1 MERMSKAIAKHSKL
15 ILLLAIIL
23 VVPAAFGY
31 FKTDVNYDILSYL
44 PEETSTM
51 QAEKI
56 LKDDF
61 GCGSV
66 AMLIVE
72 DMPDK
77 DVAKIKE
84 KVAKLDGV
92 KKALWVDDFI
102 DLSVPKEILPKD
114 MTDLLYN
121 GDKSTMII
129 VMLKEGT
136 ATLTTQNT
144 VQQIRNIVGKQGFL
158 SGMSG
163 IIKDTKDCADGEMP
177 LYVIIAAVL
186 TLIVL
191 LLTME
196 STVVPFVFL
205 LSIALAIIYNFGS
218 NIILGEISYI
228 TKALAAVLQLGVT
241 MDYSIFLLHR
251 YDEELG
257 RTPDKIEAM
266 SNAIQN
272 TFVSIIGSST
282 TTVAGFLALCAM
294 DLTLGM
300 DMGIVMAKGVIIGVL
315 CTVTVLPS
323 LILIFDG
330 PIHKYKHRTI
340 LPAFEKTSKF
350 VVKHYKKLA
359 VLFIIIFIPAFIGN
373 NKAEVYYNLD
383 ESLPDDFPSIIA
395 TNKMKD
401 DYNME
406 STDFILISDKLDS
419 NDVSS
424 MIKELEKVD
433 GVNSVIGLEK
443 YIGPAISQ
451 DIIPDEILSELKAG
465 GYEEMMLNSKY
476 RAASDECNA
485 QLTEIE
491 HIVHKYDPNALVGGE
506 APLTKDLIR
515 IADSDFK
522 KVSAVSIIAI
532 FVIITIVFKSVSLP
546 VILVAAIECAIFT
559 NLGIPYYTGKVEP
572 FIASIVLGTIQLG
585 ATVDYAILMT
595 SRFKEELEYTDDKFE
610 AMRLAI
616 RHSAGSIM
624 TSALSFFSATIGVGV
639 ISQLE
644 LIGSLCSLMSRGA
657 IISMFMIIFILP
669 GLLLVFEPVIR
680 KTSKGFELD
689 KKSKAATDAVN

>member
-1 MERMSKAIAKHSKL
+1 MERISKAIAKHSKL
-15 ILLLAIIL
+15 ILLLAVIL

-56 LKDDF
+56 LQDEF
-61 GCGSV
+61 GCGSI

-77 DVAKIKE
+77 DVAKVKE

-92 KKALWVDDFI
+92 KKALWVDDFV

-144 VQQIRNIVGKQGFL
+144 VQKIRNIVGEQGFL

-177 LYVIIAAVL
+177 LYVIIAGIL

-205 LSIALAIIYNFGS
+205 LSISLAIIYNFGS

-257 RTPDKIEAM
+257 KNSDRIEAM

-282 TTVAGFLALCAM
+282 TTVAGFLALCTM
-294 DLTLGM
+294 DLSLGM

-315 CTVTVLPS
+315 CTVTILPS
-323 LILIFDG
+323 LILIFDK
-330 PIHKYKHRTI
+330 PIHKYKHKTI

-359 VLFIIIFIPAFIGN
+359 VLFVIIFIPAFIGN
-373 NKAEVYYNLD
+373 NNAKVYYNLD
-383 ESLPDDFPSIIA
+383 ESLPDDFPSIVA

-401 DYNME
+401 DYHME
-406 STDFILISDKLDS
+406 STDFILVSDKLDS
-419 NDVSS
+419 NDVTS
-424 MIKELEKVD
+424 MIKELEEID

-443 YIGPAISQ
+443 YIGPAIDQ
-451 DIIPDEILSELKAG
+451 EMIPDEILSELKAG
-465 GYEEMMLNSKY
+465 GYEEILLNSKY

-485 QLTEIE
+485 QLTEVE
-491 HIVHKYDPNALVGGE
+491 HIVHKYDPEGLVGGE

-515 IADSDFK
+515 IADTDFK
-522 KVSAVSIIAI
+522 KVSAASIIAI
-532 FVIITIVFKSVSLP
+532 FLIIAIVFKSISLP
-546 VILVAAIECAIFT
+546 VILVAAIECAIFA
-559 NLGIPYYTGKVEP
+559 NLGIPYYTGKIEP

-585 ATVDYAILMT
+585 ATVDYAILLT
-595 SRFKEELEYTDDKFE
+595 SRFKEELGYNDNKFE
-610 AMRLAI
+610 AMQAAI
-616 RHSAGSIM
+616 KHSGGSIM

-680 KTSKGFELD
+680 KTSKGFEPD
-689 KKSKAATDAVN
+689 KKSKTADAVN

>member
-1 MERMSKAIAKHSKL
+1 MERISKAIAKHSKL
-15 ILLLAIIL
+15 ILLLAVIL

-56 LKDDF
+56 LQDEF
-61 GCGSV
+61 GCGSI

-77 DVAKIKE
+77 DVAKVKE

-92 KKALWVDDFI
+92 KKALWVDDFV

-144 VQQIRNIVGKQGFL
+144 VQKIRNIVGAQGFL

-177 LYVIIAAVL
+177 LYVIIAGIL

-205 LSIALAIIYNFGS
+205 LSISLAIIYNFGS

-257 RTPDKIEAM
+257 KNSDRIEAM

-282 TTVAGFLALCAM
+282 TTVAGFLALCTM
-294 DLTLGM
+294 DLSLGM

-315 CTVTVLPS
+315 CTVTILPS
-323 LILIFDG
+323 LILIFDKA
-330 PIHKYKHRTI
+330 IHKYKHKTI

-359 VLFIIIFIPAFIGN
+359 VLFVIIFIPAFIGN
-373 NKAEVYYNLD
+373 NNAKVYYNLD
-383 ESLPDDFPSIIA
+383 ESLPDDFPSIVA

-401 DYNME
+401 DYHME
-406 STDFILISDKLDS
+406 STDFILVSDKLDS
-419 NDVSS
+419 NDVTS
-424 MIKELEKVD
+424 MIKELEEID

-443 YIGPAISQ
+443 YIGPAIDQ
-451 DIIPDEILSELKAG
+451 EMIPDEILSELKAG
-465 GYEEMMLNSKY
+465 GYEEILLNSKY

-485 QLTEIE
+485 QLTEVE
-491 HIVHKYDPNALVGGE
+491 HIVHKYDPEGLVGGE

-515 IADSDFK
+515 IADTDFK
-522 KVSAVSIIAI
+522 KVSAASIIAI
-532 FVIITIVFKSVSLP
+532 FLIIAIVFKSISLP
-546 VILVAAIECAIFT
+546 VILVAAIECAIFA
-559 NLGIPYYTGKVEP
+559 NLGIPYYTGKIEP

-585 ATVDYAILMT
+585 ATVDYAILLT
-595 SRFKEELEYTDDKFE
+595 SRFKEELGYNDNKFE
-610 AMRLAI
+610 AMQAAI
-616 RHSAGSIM
+616 KHSGGSIM

-680 KTSKGFELD
+680 KTSKGFEPD
-689 KKSKAATDAVN
+689 KKSKTSDAVN

>member
-1 MERMSKAIAKHSKL
+1 MERISKAIAKHSKL
-15 ILLLAIIL
+15 ILLLAVIL

-56 LKDDF
+56 LQDEF
-61 GCGSV
+61 GCGSI

-77 DVAKIKE
+77 DVAKVKE

-92 KKALWVDDFI
+92 KKALWVDDFV

-144 VQQIRNIVGKQGFL
+144 VQKIRNIVGVQGFL

-177 LYVIIAAVL
+177 LYVIIAGIL

-205 LSIALAIIYNFGS
+205 LSISLAIIYNFGS

-257 RTPDKIEAM
+257 KNSDRIEAM

-282 TTVAGFLALCAM
+282 TTVAGFLALCTM
-294 DLTLGM
+294 DLSLGM

-315 CTVTVLPS
+315 CTVTILPS
-323 LILIFDG
+323 LILIFDK
-330 PIHKYKHRTI
+330 PIHKYKHKTI

-359 VLFIIIFIPAFIGN
+359 VLFVIIFIPAFIGN
-373 NKAEVYYNLD
+373 NNAKVYYNLD
-383 ESLPDDFPSIIA
+383 ESLPDDFPSIVA

-401 DYNME
+401 DYHME
-406 STDFILISDKLDS
+406 STDFILVSDKLDS
-419 NDVSS
+419 NDVTS
-424 MIKELEKVD
+424 MIKELEEID

-443 YIGPAISQ
+443 YIGPAIDQ
-451 DIIPDEILSELKAG
+451 EMIPDEILSELKAG
-465 GYEEMMLNSKY
+465 GYEEILLNSKY

-485 QLTEIE
+485 QLTEVE
-491 HIVHKYDPNALVGGE
+491 HIVHKYDPEGLVGGE

-515 IADSDFK
+515 IADTDFK
-522 KVSAVSIIAI
+522 KVSAASIIAI
-532 FVIITIVFKSVSLP
+532 FLIIAIVFKSISLP
-546 VILVAAIECAIFT
+546 VILVAAIECAIFA
-559 NLGIPYYTGKVEP
+559 NLGIPYYTGKIEP

-585 ATVDYAILMT
+585 ATVDYAILLT
-595 SRFKEELEYTDDKFE
+595 SRFKEELGYNDNKFE
-610 AMRLAI
+610 AMQAAI
-616 RHSAGSIM
+616 KHSGGSIM

-680 KTSKGFELD
+680 KTSKGFEPD
-689 KKSKAATDAVN
+689 KKSKTADAVN

>member
-1 MERMSKAIAKHSKL
+1 MERISKAIAKHSKL
-15 ILLLAIIL
+15 ILLLAVIL

-56 LKDDF
+56 LQDEF
-61 GCGSV
+61 GCGSI

-77 DVAKIKE
+77 DVAKVKE

-92 KKALWVDDFI
+92 KKALWVDDFV

-144 VQQIRNIVGKQGFL
+144 VQKIRNIVGAQGFL

-177 LYVIIAAVL
+177 LYVIIAGIL

-205 LSIALAIIYNFGS
+205 LSISLAIIYNFGS

-257 RTPDKIEAM
+257 KNSDRIEAM

-282 TTVAGFLALCAM
+282 TTVAGFLALCTM
-294 DLTLGM
+294 DLSLGM

-315 CTVTVLPS
+315 CTVTILPS
-323 LILIFDG
+323 LILIFDKA
-330 PIHKYKHRTI
+330 IHKYKHKTI

-359 VLFIIIFIPAFIGN
+359 VLFVIIFIPAFIGN
-373 NKAEVYYNLD
+373 NNAKVYYNLD
-383 ESLPDDFPSIIA
+383 ESLPDDFPSIVA

-401 DYNME
+401 DYHME
-406 STDFILISDKLDS
+406 STDFILVSDKLDS
-419 NDVSS
+419 NDVTS
-424 MIKELEKVD
+424 MIKELEEID

-443 YIGPAISQ
+443 YIGPAIDQ
-451 DIIPDEILSELKAG
+451 EMIPDEILSELKAG
-465 GYEEMMLNSKY
+465 GYEEILLNSKY

-485 QLTEIE
+485 QLTEVE
-491 HIVHKYDPNALVGGE
+491 HIVHKYDPEGLVGGE

-515 IADSDFK
+515 IADTDFK
-522 KVSAVSIIAI
+522 KVSAASIIAI
-532 FVIITIVFKSVSLP
+532 FLIIAIVFKSISLP
-546 VILVAAIECAIFT
+546 VILVAAIECAIFA
-559 NLGIPYYTGKVEP
+559 NLGIPYYTGKIEP
-572 FIASIVLGTIQLG
+572 CIASIVLGTIQLG
-585 ATVDYAILMT
+585 ATVDYAILLT
-595 SRFKEELEYTDDKFE
+595 SRFKEELGYNDNKFE
-610 AMRLAI
+610 AMQAAI
-616 RHSAGSIM
+616 KHSGGSIM

-680 KTSKGFELD
+680 KTSKGFEPD
-689 KKSKAATDAVN
+689 KKSKTADAVN

>member
-1 MERMSKAIAKHSKL
+1 MERISKAIAKHSKL
-15 ILLLAIIL
+15 ILLLAVIL

-56 LKDDF
+56 LQDEF
-61 GCGSV
+61 GCGSI

-77 DVAKIKE
+77 DVAKVKE

-92 KKALWVDDFI
+92 KKALWVDDFV

-144 VQQIRNIVGKQGFL
+144 VQKIRNIVGAQGFL

-177 LYVIIAAVL
+177 LYVIIAGIL

-205 LSIALAIIYNFGS
+205 LSISLAIIYNFGS

-257 RTPDKIEAM
+257 KNSDRIEAM

-282 TTVAGFLALCAM
+282 TTVAGFLALCTM
-294 DLTLGM
+294 DLSLGM

-315 CTVTVLPS
+315 CTVTILPS
-323 LILIFDG
+323 LILIFDK
-330 PIHKYKHRTI
+330 PIHKYKHKTI
-340 LPAFEKTSKF
+340 LPSFEKTSKF

-359 VLFIIIFIPAFIGN
+359 VLFVIIFIPAFIGN
-373 NKAEVYYNLD
+373 NNAKVYYNLD
-383 ESLPDDFPSIIA
+383 ESLPDDFPSIVA

-401 DYNME
+401 DYHME
-406 STDFILISDKLDS
+406 STDFILVSDKLDS
-419 NDVSS
+419 NDVTS
-424 MIKELEKVD
+424 MIKELEEID

-443 YIGPAISQ
+443 YIGPAIDQ
-451 DIIPDEILSELKAG
+451 EMIPDEILSELKAG
-465 GYEEMMLNSKY
+465 GYEEILLNSKY

-485 QLTEIE
+485 QLTEVE
-491 HIVHKYDPNALVGGE
+491 HIVHKYDPEGLVGGE

-515 IADSDFK
+515 IADTDFK
-522 KVSAVSIIAI
+522 KVSAASIIAI
-532 FVIITIVFKSVSLP
+532 FLIIAIVFKSISLP
-546 VILVAAIECAIFT
+546 VILVAEIECAIFA
-559 NLGIPYYTGKVEP
+559 NLGIPYYTGKIEP

-585 ATVDYAILMT
+585 ATVDYAILLT
-595 SRFKEELEYTDDKFE
+595 SRFKEELGYNDNKFE
-610 AMRLAI
+610 AMQAAI
-616 RHSAGSIM
+616 KHSGGSIM

-680 KTSKGFELD
+680 KTSKGFEPD
-689 KKSKAATDAVN
+689 KKSKTADAVN

>member
-1 MERMSKAIAKHSKL
+1 MERISKAIAKHSKL
-15 ILLLAIIL
+15 ILLLAVIL

-56 LKDDF
+56 LQDEF
-61 GCGSV
+61 GCGSI

-77 DVAKIKE
+77 DVAKVKE

-92 KKALWVDDFI
+92 KKALWVDDFV

-144 VQQIRNIVGKQGFL
+144 VQKIRNIVGEQGFL

-177 LYVIIAAVL
+177 LYIIIAGIL

-205 LSIALAIIYNFGS
+205 LSISLAIIYNFGS

-257 RTPDKIEAM
+257 KNSDRIEAM

-282 TTVAGFLALCAM
+282 TTVAGFLALCTM
-294 DLTLGM
+294 DLSLGM

-315 CTVTVLPS
+315 CTVTILPS
-323 LILIFDG
+323 LILIFDK
-330 PIHKYKHRTI
+330 PIHKYKHKTI

-359 VLFIIIFIPAFIGN
+359 VLFVIIFIPAFIGN
-373 NKAEVYYNLD
+373 NNAKVYYNLD
-383 ESLPDDFPSIIA
+383 ESLPDDFPSIVA

-401 DYNME
+401 DYHME
-406 STDFILISDKLDS
+406 STDFILVSDKLDS
-419 NDVSS
+419 NDVTS
-424 MIKELEKVD
+424 MIKELEEID

-443 YIGPAISQ
+443 YIGPAIDQ
-451 DIIPDEILSELKAG
+451 EMIPDEILSELKAG
-465 GYEEMMLNSKY
+465 GYEEILLNSKY

-485 QLTEIE
+485 QLTEVE
-491 HIVHKYDPNALVGGE
+491 HIVHKYDPEGLVGGE

-515 IADSDFK
+515 IADTDFK
-522 KVSAVSIIAI
+522 KVSAASIIAI
-532 FVIITIVFKSVSLP
+532 FLIIAIVFKSISLP
-546 VILVAAIECAIFT
+546 VILVAAIECAIFA
-559 NLGIPYYTGKVEP
+559 NLGIPYYTGKIEP

-585 ATVDYAILMT
+585 ATVDYAILLT
-595 SRFKEELEYTDDKFE
+595 SRFKEELGYNDNKFE
-610 AMRLAI
+610 AMQAAI
-616 RHSAGSIM
+616 KHSGGSIM

-680 KTSKGFELD
+680 KTSKGFEPD
-689 KKSKAATDAVN
+689 KKSKTADAVN

>member
-1 MERMSKAIAKHSKL
+1 MERISKAIAKHSKL
-15 ILLLAIIL
+15 ILLLAVIL

-56 LKDDF
+56 LQDEF
-61 GCGSV
+61 GCGSI

-77 DVAKIKE
+77 DVAKVKE

-92 KKALWVDDFI
+92 KKALWVDDFV

-144 VQQIRNIVGKQGFL
+144 VQKIRNIVGAQGFL

-177 LYVIIAAVL
+177 LYVIIAGIL

-205 LSIALAIIYNFGS
+205 LSISLAIIYNFGS

-257 RTPDKIEAM
+257 KNSDRIEAM

-282 TTVAGFLALCAM
+282 TTVAGFLALCTM
-294 DLTLGM
+294 DLSLGM

-315 CTVTVLPS
+315 CTVTILPS
-323 LILIFDG
+323 LILIFDKA
-330 PIHKYKHRTI
+330 IHKYKHKTI
-340 LPAFEKTSKF
+340 LPSFEKTSKF

-359 VLFIIIFIPAFIGN
+359 VLFVIIFIPAFIGN
-373 NKAEVYYNLD
+373 NNAKVYYNLD
-383 ESLPDDFPSIIA
+383 ESLPDDFPSIVA

-401 DYNME
+401 DYHME
-406 STDFILISDKLDS
+406 STDFILVSDKLDS
-419 NDVSS
+419 NDVTS
-424 MIKELEKVD
+424 MIKELEEID

-443 YIGPAISQ
+443 YIGPAIDQ
-451 DIIPDEILSELKAG
+451 EMIPDEILSELKAG
-465 GYEEMMLNSKY
+465 GYEEILLNSKY

-485 QLTEIE
+485 QLTEVE
-491 HIVHKYDPNALVGGE
+491 HIVHKYDPEGLVGGE

-515 IADSDFK
+515 IADTDFK
-522 KVSAVSIIAI
+522 KVSAASIIAI
-532 FVIITIVFKSVSLP
+532 FLIIAIVFKSISLP
-546 VILVAAIECAIFT
+546 VILVAAIECAIFA
-559 NLGIPYYTGKVEP
+559 NLGIPYYTGKIEP

-585 ATVDYAILMT
+585 ATVDYAILLT
-595 SRFKEELEYTDDKFE
+595 SRFKEELGYNDNKFE
-610 AMRLAI
+610 AMQAAI
-616 RHSAGSIM
+616 KHSGGSIM

-680 KTSKGFELD
+680 KTSKGFEPD
-689 KKSKAATDAVN
+689 KKSKTADAVN

>member
-1 MERMSKAIAKHSKL
+1 MERISKAIAKHSKL
-15 ILLLAIIL
+15 ILLLAVIL

-56 LKDDF
+56 LQDEF
-61 GCGSV
+61 GCGSI

-77 DVAKIKE
+77 DVAKVKE

-92 KKALWVDDFI
+92 KKALWVDDFV

-144 VQQIRNIVGKQGFL
+144 VQKIRNIVGAQGFL

-177 LYVIIAAVL
+177 LYVIIAGIL

-205 LSIALAIIYNFGS
+205 LSISLAIIYNFGS

-257 RTPDKIEAM
+257 KNSDRIEAM

-282 TTVAGFLALCAM
+282 TTVAGFLALCTM
-294 DLTLGM
+294 DLSLGM

-315 CTVTVLPS
+315 CTVTILPS
-323 LILIFDG
+323 LILIFDK
-330 PIHKYKHRTI
+330 PIHKYKHKTI

-359 VLFIIIFIPAFIGN
+359 VLFVIIFIPAFIGN
-373 NKAEVYYNLD
+373 NNAKVYYNLD
-383 ESLPDDFPSIIA
+383 ESLPDDFPSIVA

-401 DYNME
+401 DYHME
-406 STDFILISDKLDS
+406 STDFILVSDKLDS
-419 NDVSS
+419 NDVTS
-424 MIKELEKVD
+424 MIKELEEID

-443 YIGPAISQ
+443 YIGPAIDQ
-451 DIIPDEILSELKAG
+451 EMIPDEILSELKAG
-465 GYEEMMLNSKY
+465 GYEEILLNSKY

-485 QLTEIE
+485 QLTEVE
-491 HIVHKYDPNALVGGE
+491 HIVHKYDPEGLVGGE

-515 IADSDFK
+515 IADTDFK
-522 KVSAVSIIAI
+522 KVSAASIIAI
-532 FVIITIVFKSVSLP
+532 FLIIAIVFKSISLP
-546 VILVAAIECAIFT
+546 VILVAAIECAIFAI
-559 NLGIPYYTGKVEP
+559 LGIPYYTGKIEP

-585 ATVDYAILMT
+585 ATVDYAILLT
-595 SRFKEELEYTDDKFE
+595 SRFKEELGYNDNKFE
-610 AMRLAI
+610 AMQAAI
-616 RHSAGSIM
+616 KHSGGSIM

-680 KTSKGFELD
+680 KTSKGFEPD
-689 KKSKAATDAVN
+689 KKSKTADAVN

>member
-1 MERMSKAIAKHSKL
+1 MERISKAIAKHSKL
-15 ILLLAIIL
+15 ILLLAVIL
-23 VVPAAFGY
+23 IVPAAFGY

-56 LKDDF
+56 LQDEF
-61 GCGSV
+61 GCGSI

-77 DVAKIKE
+77 DVAKVKE

-92 KKALWVDDFI
+92 KKALWVDDFV

-144 VQQIRNIVGKQGFL
+144 VQKIRNIVGEQGFL

-177 LYVIIAAVL
+177 LYVIIAGIL

-205 LSIALAIIYNFGS
+205 LSISLAIIYNFGS

-257 RTPDKIEAM
+257 KNSDRIEAM

-282 TTVAGFLALCAM
+282 TTVAGFLALCTM
-294 DLTLGM
+294 DLSLGM

-315 CTVTVLPS
+315 CTVTILPS
-323 LILIFDG
+323 LILIFDK
-330 PIHKYKHRTI
+330 PIHKYKHKTI

-359 VLFIIIFIPAFIGN
+359 VLFVIIFIPAFIGN
-373 NKAEVYYNLD
+373 NNAKVYYNLD
-383 ESLPDDFPSIIA
+383 ESLPDDFPSIVA

-401 DYNME
+401 DYHME
-406 STDFILISDKLDS
+406 STDFILVSDKLDS
-419 NDVSS
+419 NDVTS
-424 MIKELEKVD
+424 MIKELEEID

-443 YIGPAISQ
+443 YIGPAIDQ
-451 DIIPDEILSELKAG
+451 EMIPDEILSELKAG
-465 GYEEMMLNSKY
+465 GYEEILLNSKY

-485 QLTEIE
+485 QLTEVE
-491 HIVHKYDPNALVGGE
+491 HIVHKYDPEGLVGGE

-515 IADSDFK
+515 IADTDFK
-522 KVSAVSIIAI
+522 KVSAASIIAI
-532 FVIITIVFKSVSLP
+532 FLIIAIVFKSISLP
-546 VILVAAIECAIFT
+546 VILVAAIECAIFA
-559 NLGIPYYTGKVEP
+559 NLGIPYYTGKIEP

-585 ATVDYAILMT
+585 ATVDYAILLT
-595 SRFKEELEYTDDKFE
+595 SRFKEELGYNDNKFE
-610 AMRLAI
+610 AMQAAI
-616 RHSAGSIM
+616 KHSGGSIM

-680 KTSKGFELD
+680 KTSKGFEPD
-689 KKSKAATDAVN
+689 KKSKTADAVN

>member
-1 MERMSKAIAKHSKL
+1 MERISKAIAKHSKL
-15 ILLLAIIL
+15 ILLLAVIL
-23 VVPAAFGY
+23 IVPAAFGY

-56 LKDDF
+56 LQDEF
-61 GCGSV
+61 GCGSI

-77 DVAKIKE
+77 DVAKVKE

-92 KKALWVDDFI
+92 KKALWVDDFV

-144 VQQIRNIVGKQGFL
+144 VQKIRNIVGAQGFL

-177 LYVIIAAVL
+177 LYVIIAGIL

-205 LSIALAIIYNFGS
+205 LSISLAIIYNFGS

-257 RTPDKIEAM
+257 KNSDRIEAM

-282 TTVAGFLALCAM
+282 TTVAGFLALCTM
-294 DLTLGM
+294 DLSLGM

-315 CTVTVLPS
+315 CTVTILPS
-323 LILIFDG
+323 LILIFDKA
-330 PIHKYKHRTI
+330 IHKYKHKTI

-359 VLFIIIFIPAFIGN
+359 VLFVIIFIPAFIGN
-373 NKAEVYYNLD
+373 NNAKVYYNLD
-383 ESLPDDFPSIIA
+383 ESLPDDFPSIVA

-401 DYNME
+401 DYHME
-406 STDFILISDKLDS
+406 STDFILVSDKLDS
-419 NDVSS
+419 NDVTS
-424 MIKELEKVD
+424 MIKELEEID

-443 YIGPAISQ
+443 YIGPAIDQ
-451 DIIPDEILSELKAG
+451 EMIPDEILSELKAG
-465 GYEEMMLNSKY
+465 GYEEILLNSKY

-485 QLTEIE
+485 QLTEVE
-491 HIVHKYDPNALVGGE
+491 HIVHKYDPEGLVGGE

-515 IADSDFK
+515 IADTDFK
-522 KVSAVSIIAI
+522 KVSAASIIAI
-532 FVIITIVFKSVSLP
+532 FLIIAIVFKSISLP
-546 VILVAAIECAIFT
+546 VILVAAIECAIFA
-559 NLGIPYYTGKVEP
+559 NLGIPYYTGKIEP

-585 ATVDYAILMT
+585 ATVDYAILLT
-595 SRFKEELEYTDDKFE
+595 SRFKEELGYNDNKFE
-610 AMRLAI
+610 AMQAAI
-616 RHSAGSIM
+616 KHSGGSIM

-680 KTSKGFELD
+680 KTSKGFEPD
-689 KKSKAATDAVN
+689 KKSKTADAVN

>member
-1 MERMSKAIAKHSKL
+1 MERISKAIAKHSKL
-15 ILLLAIIL
+15 ILLLAVIL

-56 LKDDF
+56 LQDEF
-61 GCGSV
+61 GCGSI

-77 DVAKIKE
+77 DVAKVKE

-92 KKALWVDDFI
+92 KKALWVDDFV

-144 VQQIRNIVGKQGFL
+144 VQKIRNIVGAQGFL

-177 LYVIIAAVL
+177 LYIIIAGIL

-205 LSIALAIIYNFGS
+205 LSISLAIIYNFGS

-257 RTPDKIEAM
+257 KNSDRIEAM

-282 TTVAGFLALCAM
+282 TTVAGFLALCTM
-294 DLTLGM
+294 DLSLGM

-315 CTVTVLPS
+315 CTVTILPS
-323 LILIFDG
+323 LILIFDK
-330 PIHKYKHRTI
+330 PIHKYKHKTI

-359 VLFIIIFIPAFIGN
+359 VLFVIIFIPAFIGN
-373 NKAEVYYNLD
+373 NNAKVYYNLD
-383 ESLPDDFPSIIA
+383 ESLPDDFPSIVA

-401 DYNME
+401 DYHME
-406 STDFILISDKLDS
+406 STDFILVSDKLDS
-419 NDVSS
+419 NDVTS
-424 MIKELEKVD
+424 MIKELEEID

-443 YIGPAISQ
+443 YIGPAIDQ
-451 DIIPDEILSELKAG
+451 EMIPDEILSELKAG
-465 GYEEMMLNSKY
+465 GYEEILLNSKY
-476 RAASDECNA
+476 SDKEKKALYSTYIKNEQDTEYEIMNYANTDIDEYLKYKQQGFDSDYVDNGTVNGKAISGSKQRKVYEYINSAKMTYEQKLLLLGMQYKLTSGERSTLAKYVDTLNITSDEKLKIIKEHLNLLVKEKGEDVAIKEFRKHLAAYSKNLPNSSNFRVRVNA
-485 QLTEIE
+485 I
-491 HIVHKYDPNALVGGE
+491 D
-506 APLTKDLIR
+506 D
-515 IADSDFK
+515 K
-522 KVSAVSIIAI
+522 K
-532 FVIITIVFKSVSLP
+532 
-546 VILVAAIECAIFT
+546 
-559 NLGIPYYTGKVEP
+559 
-572 FIASIVLGTIQLG
+572 
-585 ATVDYAILMT
+585 
-595 SRFKEELEYTDDKFE
+595 ELEN
-610 AMRLAI
+610 AI
-616 RHSAGSIM
+616 DEYFAP
-624 TSALSFFSATIGVGV
+624 FV
-639 ISQLE
+639 
-644 LIGSLCSLMSRGA
+644 
-657 IISMFMIIFILP
+657 
-669 GLLLVFEPVIR
+669 
-680 KTSKGFELD
+680 
-689 KKSKAATDAVN
+689 

>member
-1 MERMSKAIAKHSKL
+1 MERISKAIAKHSKL
-15 ILLLAIIL
+15 ILLLAVIL

-56 LKDDF
+56 LQDEF
-61 GCGSV
+61 GCGSI

-77 DVAKIKE
+77 DVAKVKE

-92 KKALWVDDFI
+92 KKALWVDDFV

-144 VQQIRNIVGKQGFL
+144 VQKIRNIVGEQGFL

-177 LYVIIAAVL
+177 LYIIIAGIL

-205 LSIALAIIYNFGS
+205 LSISLAIIYNFGS

-257 RTPDKIEAM
+257 KNSDRIEAM

-282 TTVAGFLALCAM
+282 TTVAGFLALCTM
-294 DLTLGM
+294 DLSLGM

-315 CTVTVLPS
+315 CTVTILPS
-323 LILIFDG
+323 LILIFDK
-330 PIHKYKHRTI
+330 PIHKYKHKTI
-340 LPAFEKTSKF
+340 LPVFEKTSKF

-359 VLFIIIFIPAFIGN
+359 VLFVIIFIPAFIGN
-373 NKAEVYYNLD
+373 NNAKVYYNLD
-383 ESLPDDFPSIIA
+383 ESLPDDFPSIVA

-401 DYNME
+401 DYHME
-406 STDFILISDKLDS
+406 STDFILVSDKLDS
-419 NDVSS
+419 NDVTS
-424 MIKELEKVD
+424 MIKELEEID

-443 YIGPAISQ
+443 YIGPAIDQ
-451 DIIPDEILSELKAG
+451 EMIPDEILSELKAG
-465 GYEEMMLNSKY
+465 GYEEILLNSKY

-485 QLTEIE
+485 QLTEVE
-491 HIVHKYDPNALVGGE
+491 HIVHKYDPEGLVGGE

-515 IADSDFK
+515 IADTDFK
-522 KVSAVSIIAI
+522 KVSAASIIAI
-532 FVIITIVFKSVSLP
+532 FLIIAIVFKSISLP
-546 VILVAAIECAIFT
+546 VILVAAIECAIFA
-559 NLGIPYYTGKVEP
+559 NLGIPYYTGKIEP

-585 ATVDYAILMT
+585 ATVDYAILLT
-595 SRFKEELEYTDDKFE
+595 SRFKEELGYNDNKFE
-610 AMRLAI
+610 AMQAAI
-616 RHSAGSIM
+616 KHSGGSIM

-680 KTSKGFELD
+680 KTSKGFEPD
-689 KKSKAATDAVN
+689 KKSKTADAVN

>member
-1 MERMSKAIAKHSKL
+1 MERISKAIAKHSKL
-15 ILLLAIIL
+15 ILLLAVIL

-56 LKDDF
+56 LQDEF
-61 GCGSV
+61 GCGSI

-77 DVAKIKE
+77 DVAKVKE

-92 KKALWVDDFI
+92 KKALWVDDFV

-144 VQQIRNIVGKQGFL
+144 VQKIRNIVGAQGFL

-177 LYVIIAAVL
+177 LYVIIAGIL

-205 LSIALAIIYNFGS
+205 LSISLAIIYNFGS

-257 RTPDKIEAM
+257 KNSDRIEAM

-282 TTVAGFLALCAM
+282 TTVAGFLALCTM
-294 DLTLGM
+294 DLSLGM

-315 CTVTVLPS
+315 CTVTILPS
-323 LILIFDG
+323 LILIFDKA
-330 PIHKYKHRTI
+330 IHKYKHKTI

-359 VLFIIIFIPAFIGN
+359 VLFVIIFIPAFIGN
-373 NKAEVYYNLD
+373 NNAKVYYNLD
-383 ESLPDDFPSIIA
+383 ESLPDDFPSIVA

-401 DYNME
+401 DYHME
-406 STDFILISDKLDS
+406 STDFILVSDKLDS
-419 NDVSS
+419 NDVTS
-424 MIKELEKVD
+424 MIKELEEID

-443 YIGPAISQ
+443 YIGPAIDQ
-451 DIIPDEILSELKAG
+451 EMIPDEILSELKAG
-465 GYEEMMLNSKY
+465 GYEEILLNSKY

-485 QLTEIE
+485 QLTEVE
-491 HIVHKYDPNALVGGE
+491 HIVHKYDPEGLVGGE

-515 IADSDFK
+515 IADTDFK
-522 KVSAVSIIAI
+522 KVSAASIIAI
-532 FVIITIVFKSVSLP
+532 FLIIAIVFKSISLP
-546 VILVAAIECAIFT
+546 VILVAAIECAIFA
-559 NLGIPYYTGKVEP
+559 NLGIPYYTGKIEP
-572 FIASIVLGTIQLG
+572 FIASIVLGTRQLG
-585 ATVDYAILMT
+585 ATVDYAILLT
-595 SRFKEELEYTDDKFE
+595 SRFKEELGYNDNKFE
-610 AMRLAI
+610 AMQAAI
-616 RHSAGSIM
+616 KHSGGSIM

-680 KTSKGFELD
+680 KTSKGFEPD
-689 KKSKAATDAVN
+689 KKSKTADAVN

>member
-340 LPAFEKTSKF
+340 LTAF
-350 VVKHYKKLA
+350 
-359 VLFIIIFIPAFIGN
+359 
-373 NKAEVYYNLD
+373 
-383 ESLPDDFPSIIA
+383 
-395 TNKMKD
+395 
-401 DYNME
+401 
-406 STDFILISDKLDS
+406 
-419 NDVSS
+419 
-424 MIKELEKVD
+424 
-433 GVNSVIGLEK
+433 
-443 YIGPAISQ
+443 
-451 DIIPDEILSELKAG
+451 
-465 GYEEMMLNSKY
+465 
-476 RAASDECNA
+476 
-485 QLTEIE
+485 
-491 HIVHKYDPNALVGGE
+491 
-506 APLTKDLIR
+506 
-515 IADSDFK
+515 
-522 KVSAVSIIAI
+522 
-532 FVIITIVFKSVSLP
+532 
-546 VILVAAIECAIFT
+546 
-559 NLGIPYYTGKVEP
+559 
-572 FIASIVLGTIQLG
+572 
-585 ATVDYAILMT
+585 
-595 SRFKEELEYTDDKFE
+595 
-610 AMRLAI
+610 
-616 RHSAGSIM
+616 
-624 TSALSFFSATIGVGV
+624 
-639 ISQLE
+639 
-644 LIGSLCSLMSRGA
+644 
-657 IISMFMIIFILP
+657 
-669 GLLLVFEPVIR
+669 
-680 KTSKGFELD
+680 
-689 KKSKAATDAVN
+689 

>member
-1 MERMSKAIAKHSKL
+1 MERISKAIAKHSKL
-15 ILLLAIIL
+15 ILLLAVIL

-56 LKDDF
+56 LQDEF
-61 GCGSV
+61 GCGSI

-77 DVAKIKE
+77 DVAKVKE

-92 KKALWVDDFI
+92 KKALWVDDFV

-144 VQQIRNIVGKQGFL
+144 VQKIRNIVGAQGFL

-177 LYVIIAAVL
+177 LYVIIAGIL

-205 LSIALAIIYNFGS
+205 LSISLAIIYNFGS

-257 RTPDKIEAM
+257 KNSDRIEAM

-282 TTVAGFLALCAM
+282 TTVAGFLALCTM
-294 DLTLGM
+294 DLSLGM

-315 CTVTVLPS
+315 CTVTILPS
-323 LILIFDG
+323 LILIFDK
-330 PIHKYKHRTI
+330 PIHKYKHKTI
-340 LPAFEKTSKF
+340 LPVFEKTSKF

-359 VLFIIIFIPAFIGN
+359 VLFVIIFIPAFIGN
-373 NKAEVYYNLD
+373 NNAKVYYNLD
-383 ESLPDDFPSIIA
+383 ESLPDDFPSIVA

-401 DYNME
+401 DYHME
-406 STDFILISDKLDS
+406 STDFILVSDKLDS
-419 NDVSS
+419 NDVTS
-424 MIKELEKVD
+424 MIKELEEID

-443 YIGPAISQ
+443 YIGPAIDQ
-451 DIIPDEILSELKAG
+451 EMIPDEILSELKAG
-465 GYEEMMLNSKY
+465 GYEEILLNSKY

-485 QLTEIE
+485 QLTEVE
-491 HIVHKYDPNALVGGE
+491 HIVHKYDPEGLVGGE

-515 IADSDFK
+515 IADTDFK
-522 KVSAVSIIAI
+522 KVSAASIIAI
-532 FVIITIVFKSVSLP
+532 FLIIAIVFKSISLP
-546 VILVAAIECAIFT
+546 VILVAAIECAIFA
-559 NLGIPYYTGKVEP
+559 NLGIPYYTGKIEP

-585 ATVDYAILMT
+585 ATVDYAILLT
-595 SRFKEELEYTDDKFE
+595 SRFKEELGYNDNKFE
-610 AMRLAI
+610 AMQAAI
-616 RHSAGSIM
+616 KHSGGSIM

-680 KTSKGFELD
+680 KTSKGFEPD
-689 KKSKAATDAVN
+689 KKSKTADAVN

>member
-1 MERMSKAIAKHSKL
+1 MERISKAIAKHSKL
-15 ILLLAIIL
+15 ILLLAVIL
-23 VVPAAFGY
+23 IVPAAFGY

-56 LKDDF
+56 LQDEF
-61 GCGSV
+61 GCGSI

-77 DVAKIKE
+77 DVAKVKE

-92 KKALWVDDFI
+92 KKALWVDDFV

-144 VQQIRNIVGKQGFL
+144 VQKIRNIVGAQGFL

-177 LYVIIAAVL
+177 LYVIIAGIL

-205 LSIALAIIYNFGS
+205 LSISLAIIYNFGS

-257 RTPDKIEAM
+257 KNSDRIEAM

-282 TTVAGFLALCAM
+282 TTVAGFLALCTM
-294 DLTLGM
+294 DLSLGM

-315 CTVTVLPS
+315 CTVTILPS
-323 LILIFDG
+323 LILIFDK
-330 PIHKYKHRTI
+330 PIHKYKHKTI

-359 VLFIIIFIPAFIGN
+359 VLFVIIFIPAFIGN
-373 NKAEVYYNLD
+373 NNAKVYYNLD
-383 ESLPDDFPSIIA
+383 ESLPDDFPSIVA

-401 DYNME
+401 DYHME
-406 STDFILISDKLDS
+406 STDFILVSDKLDS
-419 NDVSS
+419 NDVTS
-424 MIKELEKVD
+424 MIKELEEID

-443 YIGPAISQ
+443 YIGPAIDQ
-451 DIIPDEILSELKAG
+451 EMIPDEILSELKAG
-465 GYEEMMLNSKY
+465 GYEEILLNSKY

-485 QLTEIE
+485 QLTEVE
-491 HIVHKYDPNALVGGE
+491 HIVHKYDPEGLVGGE

-515 IADSDFK
+515 IADTDFK
-522 KVSAVSIIAI
+522 KVSAASIIAI
-532 FVIITIVFKSVSLP
+532 FLIIAIVFKSISLP
-546 VILVAAIECAIFT
+546 VILVAAIECAIFA
-559 NLGIPYYTGKVEP
+559 NLGIPYYTGKIEP

-585 ATVDYAILMT
+585 ATVDYAILLT
-595 SRFKEELEYTDDKFE
+595 SRFKEELGYNDNKFE
-610 AMRLAI
+610 AMQAAI
-616 RHSAGSIM
+616 KHSGGSIM

-680 KTSKGFELD
+680 KTSKGFEPD
-689 KKSKAATDAVN
+689 KKSKTADAVN

>member
-1 MERMSKAIAKHSKL
+1 MERISKAIAKHSKL
-15 ILLLAIIL
+15 ILLLAVIL

-56 LKDDF
+56 LQDEF
-61 GCGSV
+61 GCGSI

-77 DVAKIKE
+77 DVAKVKE

-92 KKALWVDDFI
+92 KKALWVDDFV

-144 VQQIRNIVGKQGFL
+144 VQKIRNIVGVQGFL

-177 LYVIIAAVL
+177 LYVIIAGIL

-205 LSIALAIIYNFGS
+205 LSISLAIIYNFGS

-257 RTPDKIEAM
+257 KNSDRIEAM

-282 TTVAGFLALCAM
+282 TTVAGFLALCTM
-294 DLTLGM
+294 DLSLGM

-315 CTVTVLPS
+315 CTVTILPS
-323 LILIFDG
+323 LILIFDKA
-330 PIHKYKHRTI
+330 IHKYKHKTI

-359 VLFIIIFIPAFIGN
+359 VLFVIIFIPAFIGN
-373 NKAEVYYNLD
+373 NNAKVYYNLD
-383 ESLPDDFPSIIA
+383 ESLPDDFPSIVA

-401 DYNME
+401 DYHME
-406 STDFILISDKLDS
+406 STDFILVSDKLDS
-419 NDVSS
+419 NDVTS
-424 MIKELEKVD
+424 MIKELEEID

-443 YIGPAISQ
+443 YIGPAIDQ
-451 DIIPDEILSELKAG
+451 EMIPDEILSELKAG
-465 GYEEMMLNSKY
+465 GYEEILLNSKY

-485 QLTEIE
+485 QLTEVE
-491 HIVHKYDPNALVGGE
+491 HIVHKYDPEGLVGGE

-515 IADSDFK
+515 IADTDFK
-522 KVSAVSIIAI
+522 KVSAASIIAI
-532 FVIITIVFKSVSLP
+532 FLIIAIVFKSISLP
-546 VILVAAIECAIFT
+546 VILVAAIECAIFA
-559 NLGIPYYTGKVEP
+559 NLGIPYYTGKIEP

-585 ATVDYAILMT
+585 ATVDYAILLT
-595 SRFKEELEYTDDKFE
+595 SRFKEELGYNDNKFE
-610 AMRLAI
+610 AMQAAI
-616 RHSAGSIM
+616 KHSGGSIM

-680 KTSKGFELD
+680 KTSKGFEPD
-689 KKSKAATDAVN
+689 KKSKTADAVN

>member
-1 MERMSKAIAKHSKL
+1 MERISKAIAKHSKL
-15 ILLLAIIL
+15 ILLLAVIL

-56 LKDDF
+56 LQDEF
-61 GCGSV
+61 GCGSI

-77 DVAKIKE
+77 DVAKVKE

-92 KKALWVDDFI
+92 KKALWVDDFV

-144 VQQIRNIVGKQGFL
+144 VQKIRNIVGVQGFL

-177 LYVIIAAVL
+177 LYIIIAGIL

-205 LSIALAIIYNFGS
+205 LSISLAIIYNFGS

-257 RTPDKIEAM
+257 KNSDRIEAM

-282 TTVAGFLALCAM
+282 TTVAGFLALCTM
-294 DLTLGM
+294 DLSLGM

-315 CTVTVLPS
+315 CTVTILPS
-323 LILIFDG
+323 LILIFDK
-330 PIHKYKHRTI
+330 PIHKYKHKTI

-359 VLFIIIFIPAFIGN
+359 VLFVIIFIPAFIGN
-373 NKAEVYYNLD
+373 NNAKVYYNLD
-383 ESLPDDFPSIIA
+383 ESLPDDFPSIVA

-401 DYNME
+401 DYHME
-406 STDFILISDKLDS
+406 STDFILVSDKLDS
-419 NDVSS
+419 NDVTS
-424 MIKELEKVD
+424 MIKELEEID

-443 YIGPAISQ
+443 YIGPAIDQ
-451 DIIPDEILSELKAG
+451 EMIPDEILSELKAG
-465 GYEEMMLNSKY
+465 GYEEILLNSKY

-485 QLTEIE
+485 QLTEVE
-491 HIVHKYDPNALVGGE
+491 HIVHKYDPDGLVGGE

-515 IADSDFK
+515 IADTDFK
-522 KVSAVSIIAI
+522 KVSAASIIAI
-532 FVIITIVFKSVSLP
+532 FLIIAIVFKSISLP
-546 VILVAAIECAIFT
+546 VILVAAIECAIFA
-559 NLGIPYYTGKVEP
+559 NLGIPYYTGKIEP

-585 ATVDYAILMT
+585 ATVDYAILLT
-595 SRFKEELEYTDDKFE
+595 SRFKEELGYNDNKFE
-610 AMRLAI
+610 AMQAAI
-616 RHSAGSIM
+616 KHSGGSIM

-680 KTSKGFELD
+680 KTSKGFEPD
-689 KKSKAATDAVN
+689 KKSKTADAVN

>member
-1 MERMSKAIAKHSKL
+1 MERISKAIAKHSKL
-15 ILLLAIIL
+15 ILLLAVIL

-56 LKDDF
+56 LQDEF
-61 GCGSV
+61 GCGSI

-77 DVAKIKE
+77 DVAKVKE

-92 KKALWVDDFI
+92 KKALWVDDFV

-144 VQQIRNIVGKQGFL
+144 VQKIRNIVGEQGFL

-177 LYVIIAAVL
+177 LYIIIAGIL

-205 LSIALAIIYNFGS
+205 LSISLAIIYNFGS

-257 RTPDKIEAM
+257 KNSDRIEAM

-282 TTVAGFLALCAM
+282 TTVAGFLALCTM
-294 DLTLGM
+294 DLSLGM

-315 CTVTVLPS
+315 CTVTILPS
-323 LILIFDG
+323 LILIFDK
-330 PIHKYKHRTI
+330 PIHKYKHKTI
-340 LPAFEKTSKF
+340 LPSFEKTSKF

-359 VLFIIIFIPAFIGN
+359 VLFVIIFIPAFIGN
-373 NKAEVYYNLD
+373 NNAKVYYNLD
-383 ESLPDDFPSIIA
+383 ESLPDDFPSIVA

-401 DYNME
+401 DYHME
-406 STDFILISDKLDS
+406 STDFILVSDKLDS
-419 NDVSS
+419 NDVTS
-424 MIKELEKVD
+424 MIKELEEID

-443 YIGPAISQ
+443 YIGPAIDQ
-451 DIIPDEILSELKAG
+451 EMIPDEILSELKAG
-465 GYEEMMLNSKY
+465 GYEEILLNSKY

-485 QLTEIE
+485 QLTEVE
-491 HIVHKYDPNALVGGE
+491 HIVHKYDPEGLVGGE

-515 IADSDFK
+515 IADTDFK
-522 KVSAVSIIAI
+522 KVSAASIIAI
-532 FVIITIVFKSVSLP
+532 FLIIAIVFKSISLP
-546 VILVAAIECAIFT
+546 VILVAAIECAIFA
-559 NLGIPYYTGKVEP
+559 NLGIPYYTGKIEP

-585 ATVDYAILMT
+585 ATVDYAILLT
-595 SRFKEELEYTDDKFE
+595 SRFKEELGYNDNKFE
-610 AMRLAI
+610 AMQAAI
-616 RHSAGSIM
+616 KHSGGSIM

-680 KTSKGFELD
+680 KTSKGFEPD
-689 KKSKAATDAVN
+689 KKSKTADAVN

>member
-1 MERMSKAIAKHSKL
+1 MERISKAIAKHSKL
-15 ILLLAIIL
+15 ILLLAVIL

-56 LKDDF
+56 LQDEF
-61 GCGSV
+61 GCGSI

-77 DVAKIKE
+77 DVAKVKE

-92 KKALWVDDFI
+92 KKALWVDDFV

-144 VQQIRNIVGKQGFL
+144 VQKIRNIVGAQGFL

-177 LYVIIAAVL
+177 LYIIIAGIL

-205 LSIALAIIYNFGS
+205 LSISLAIIYNFGS

-257 RTPDKIEAM
+257 KNSDRIEAM

-282 TTVAGFLALCAM
+282 TTVAGFLALCTM
-294 DLTLGM
+294 DLSLGM

-315 CTVTVLPS
+315 CTVTILPS
-323 LILIFDG
+323 LILIFDK
-330 PIHKYKHRTI
+330 PIHKYKHKTI
-340 LPAFEKTSKF
+340 LPVFEKTSKF

-359 VLFIIIFIPAFIGN
+359 VLFVIIFIPAFIGN
-373 NKAEVYYNLD
+373 NNAKVYYNLD
-383 ESLPDDFPSIIA
+383 ESLPDDFPSIVA
-395 TNKMKD
+395 TDKMKD
-401 DYNME
+401 DYHME
-406 STDFILISDKLDS
+406 STDFILVSDKLDS
-419 NDVSS
+419 NDVTS
-424 MIKELEKVD
+424 MIKELEEID

-443 YIGPAISQ
+443 YIGPAIDQ
-451 DIIPDEILSELKAG
+451 EMIPDEILSELKAG
-465 GYEEMMLNSKY
+465 GYEEILLNSKY

-485 QLTEIE
+485 QLTEVE
-491 HIVHKYDPNALVGGE
+491 HIVHKYDPEGLVGGE

-515 IADSDFK
+515 IADTDFK
-522 KVSAVSIIAI
+522 KVSAASIIAI
-532 FVIITIVFKSVSLP
+532 FLIIAIVFKSISLP
-546 VILVAAIECAIFT
+546 VILVAAIECAIFA
-559 NLGIPYYTGKVEP
+559 NLGIPYYTGKIEP

-585 ATVDYAILMT
+585 ATVDYAILLT
-595 SRFKEELEYTDDKFE
+595 SRFKEELGYNDNKFE
-610 AMRLAI
+610 AMQAAI
-616 RHSAGSIM
+616 KHSGGSIM

-680 KTSKGFELD
+680 KTSKGFEPD
-689 KKSKAATDAVN
+689 KKSKTADAVN

>member
-1 MERMSKAIAKHSKL
+1 MERISKAIAKHSKL
-15 ILLLAIIL
+15 ILLLAVIL

-56 LKDDF
+56 LQDEF
-61 GCGSV
+61 GCGSI

-72 DMPDK
+72 DMSDK
-77 DVAKIKE
+77 DVAKVKE

-92 KKALWVDDFI
+92 KKALWVDDFV

-144 VQQIRNIVGKQGFL
+144 VQKIRNIVGAQGFL

-177 LYVIIAAVL
+177 LYIIIAGIL

-205 LSIALAIIYNFGS
+205 LSISLAIIYNFGS

-257 RTPDKIEAM
+257 KNSDRIEAM

-282 TTVAGFLALCAM
+282 TTVAGFLALCTM
-294 DLTLGM
+294 DLSLGM

-315 CTVTVLPS
+315 CTVTILPS
-323 LILIFDG
+323 LILIFDK
-330 PIHKYKHRTI
+330 PIHKYKHKTI
-340 LPAFEKTSKF
+340 LPSFEKTSKF

-359 VLFIIIFIPAFIGN
+359 VLFVIIFIPAFIGN
-373 NKAEVYYNLD
+373 NNAKVYYNLD
-383 ESLPDDFPSIIA
+383 ESLPDDFPSIVA

-401 DYNME
+401 DYHME
-406 STDFILISDKLDS
+406 STDFILVSDKLDS
-419 NDVSS
+419 NDVTS
-424 MIKELEKVD
+424 MIKELEEID

-443 YIGPAISQ
+443 YIGPAIDQ
-451 DIIPDEILSELKAG
+451 EMIPDEILSELKAG
-465 GYEEMMLNSKY
+465 GYEEILLNSKY

-485 QLTEIE
+485 QLTEVE
-491 HIVHKYDPNALVGGE
+491 HIVHKYDPEGLVGGE

-515 IADSDFK
+515 IADTDFK
-522 KVSAVSIIAI
+522 KVSAASIIAI
-532 FVIITIVFKSVSLP
+532 FLIIAIVFKSISLP
-546 VILVAAIECAIFT
+546 VILVAAIECAIFA
-559 NLGIPYYTGKVEP
+559 NLGIPYYTGKIEP

-585 ATVDYAILMT
+585 ATVDYAILLT
-595 SRFKEELEYTDDKFE
+595 SRFKEELGYNDNKFE
-610 AMRLAI
+610 AMQAAI
-616 RHSAGSIM
+616 KHSGGSIM

-680 KTSKGFELD
+680 KTSKGFEPD
-689 KKSKAATDAVN
+689 KKSKTADAVN

>member
-1 MERMSKAIAKHSKL
+1 MERISKAIAKHSKL
-15 ILLLAIIL
+15 ILLLAVIL

-56 LKDDF
+56 LQDEF
-61 GCGSV
+61 GCGSI

-77 DVAKIKE
+77 DVAKVKE

-92 KKALWVDDFI
+92 KKALWVDDFV

-144 VQQIRNIVGKQGFL
+144 VQKIRNIVGAQGFL

-177 LYVIIAAVL
+177 LYVIIAGIL

-205 LSIALAIIYNFGS
+205 LSISLAIIYNFGS

-257 RTPDKIEAM
+257 KNSDRIEAM

-282 TTVAGFLALCAM
+282 TTVAGFLALCTM
-294 DLTLGM
+294 DLSLGM

-315 CTVTVLPS
+315 CTVTILPS
-323 LILIFDG
+323 LILIFDK
-330 PIHKYKHRTI
+330 PIHKYKHKTI

-359 VLFIIIFIPAFIGN
+359 VLFGIIFIPAFIGN
-373 NKAEVYYNLD
+373 NNAKIYYNLD
-383 ESLPDDFPSIIA
+383 ESLPDDFPSIVA

-401 DYNME
+401 DYHME
-406 STDFILISDKLDS
+406 STDFILVSDKLDS
-419 NDVSS
+419 NDVTS
-424 MIKELEKVD
+424 MIKELEEID

-443 YIGPAISQ
+443 YIGPAIDQ
-451 DIIPDEILSELKAG
+451 EMIPDEILSELKAG
-465 GYEEMMLNSKY
+465 GYEEILLNSKY

-485 QLTEIE
+485 QLTEVE
-491 HIVHKYDPNALVGGE
+491 HIVHKYDPEGLVGGE

-515 IADSDFK
+515 IADTDFK
-522 KVSAVSIIAI
+522 KVSAASIIAI
-532 FVIITIVFKSVSLP
+532 FLIIAIVFKSISLP
-546 VILVAAIECAIFT
+546 VILVAAIECAIFA
-559 NLGIPYYTGKVEP
+559 NLGIPYYTGKIEP

-585 ATVDYAILMT
+585 ATVDYAILLT
-595 SRFKEELEYTDDKFE
+595 SRFKEELGYNDNKFE
-610 AMRLAI
+610 AMQAAI
-616 RHSAGSIM
+616 KHSGGSIM

-680 KTSKGFELD
+680 KTSKGFEPD
-689 KKSKAATDAVN
+689 KKSKTADAVN